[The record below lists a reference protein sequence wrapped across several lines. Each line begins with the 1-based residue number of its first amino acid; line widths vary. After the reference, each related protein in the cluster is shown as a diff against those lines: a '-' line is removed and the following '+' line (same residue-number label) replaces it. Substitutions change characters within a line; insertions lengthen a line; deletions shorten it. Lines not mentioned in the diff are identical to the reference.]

1 MMTKEPATAVHVR
14 RTIPAAPDRVYRA
27 WLDPQLMAKW
37 FAPAGFTVRKAEV
50 DERVGGRLRI
60 WHADGEGNDVGGSE
74 SEIVELVPG
83 ERIVLDWQFVGLDRT
98 TDPALETRLTV
109 TFTPTPDGTQL
120 DLTHDRL
127 DGLRDR
133 YPDIAEQVRPGWES
147 ALDALVAAGC

>member
-27 WLDPQLMAKW
+27 WLDTQLMAKW

-50 DERVGGRLRI
+50 DERVGGRLSI

-83 ERIVLDWQFVGLDRT
+83 ERIVLHWQFVGPDR
-98 TDPALETRLTV
+98 
-109 TFTPTPDGTQL
+109 
-120 DLTHDRL
+120 
-127 DGLRDR
+127 
-133 YPDIAEQVRPGWES
+133 ES
-147 ALDALVAAGC
+147 ALDKLVMVGW